1 MRNFVD
7 TFTGRKW
14 RMWARNLDKA
24 GGIVGKFAGER
35 AEYKFPVRLGEE
47 AWLTS
52 NGTEITSQWGMIR
65 EQLTQLTE
73 AGYNDRDIKDL
84 REESIRIR
92 QEARGYVSYVRS
104 HNVGRGHY
112 QPYYNLFAY
121 VTEIQVEI
129 WDALL
134 QFCDSQDRADLDR
147 VALLLGECEHLGEE
161 ALLWLPRLAR
171 KRREAAKKQANRIT
185 LVTLAILL
193 VAIGVA
199 IGAWYYLG

>member
-24 GGIVGKFAGER
+24 GGVVGKFAGER
-35 AEYKFPVRLGEE
+35 AEYKFPVRPGEE
-47 AWLTS
+47 AWLAS
-52 NGTEITSQWGMIR
+52 KGTEINGQWGTIR
-65 EQLTQLTE
+65 VQLTQLTE
-73 AGYNDRDIKDL
+73 AGYSDRDIKDL

-121 VTEIQVEI
+121 VTERQVEM

-147 VALLLGECEHLGEE
+147 VALLLEECEHLGEE
-161 ALLWLPRLAR
+161 ALHRLPELAR
-171 KRREAAKKQANRIT
+171 KRRDSAKKQANRIA
-185 LVTLAILL
+185 LVTLASLL
-193 VAIGVA
+193 VAIGVET
-199 IGAWYYLG
+199 GAWYYLG